1 MQKNGFMKI
10 LRLIQNF
17 IMSQSGKQI
26 ITVHIMLNISSC
38 KDNQAMKFGQL
49 IEDNVKNIFLERLY
63 RKKGRETS
71 SRSPFTF
78 QKSFI

>member
-1 MQKNGFMKI
+1 MKI

-49 IEDNVKNIFLERLY
+49 IEDNVKNIFLEKLY
-63 RKKGRETS
+63 RKKRQGN
-71 SRSPFTF
+71 
-78 QKSFI
+78 